1 MKPLT
6 AKLTRKVG
14 MGDMPCAIRIVVGE
28 DVSMSKVSLDT
39 KESSPVW

>member
-14 MGDMPCAIRIVVGE
+14 MGDMPCAIRIAVGE

-39 KESSPVW
+39 K